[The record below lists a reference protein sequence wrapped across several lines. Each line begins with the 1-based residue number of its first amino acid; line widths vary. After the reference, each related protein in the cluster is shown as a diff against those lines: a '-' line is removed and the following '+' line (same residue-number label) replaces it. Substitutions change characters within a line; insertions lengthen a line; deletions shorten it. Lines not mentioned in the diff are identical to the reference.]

1 MAPVGPPRVE
11 PDATVSGTG
20 CPHLAPVKRERGN
33 VPSFPAEWSTAVGKD
48 PLVGGPV
55 RELCYA
61 YISCCAAGLKT
72 GPKGNDHG
80 VDNSD
85 PRRNLHRPRDQR
97 LSAGRV
103 LIRQLFLRDPRE
115 WIAK

>member
-1 MAPVGPPRVE
+1 
-11 PDATVSGTG
+11 
-20 CPHLAPVKRERGN
+20 
-33 VPSFPAEWSTAVGKD
+33 
-48 PLVGGPV
+48 
-55 RELCYA
+55 
-61 YISCCAAGLKT
+61 LKT

-103 LIRQLFLRDPRE
+103 LIRYPFLQTP
-115 WIAK
+115 